1 MGKMNFFKAFNE
13 DTVLQNTFKNLVEKY
28 SPEVLLET
36 GTYEGD
42 TTEYFVSFGIP
53 VISTEWF
60 EHNYVI
66 AKEKFKDNRDVVL
79 FLGDSAAKISE
90 NFNLIQDKK
99 VIAFL
104 DSHGQ
109 EDHSCERELE
119 VLSKLNIKPVIL
131 IHDFNVPG
139 KNFQGGGY
147 DGHPYDYKYFKSYFD
162 AVYGENEYTYSYNE
176 DATGARVGVII
187 LEPK

>member
-1 MGKMNFFKAFNE
+1 MKNFSKSFNE
-13 DTVLQNTFKNLVEKY
+13 DIILQSTFKQLVEKH

-42 TTEYFVSFGIP
+42 TTEYFASFGIP

-66 AKEKFKDNRDVVL
+66 AKEKLKTEDNVTL
-79 FLGDSAAKISE
+79 LLGDSATKISE
-90 NFNLIQDKK
+90 NFNLIESKK

-109 EDHSCERELE
+109 EDKSCERELE
-119 VLSKLNIKPVIL
+119 VLSKLKNPPVIL

-139 KNFQGGGY
+139 KDFQGGGY
-147 DGHPYDYKYFKSYFD
+147 DGHPYDYEYFKPYFD
-162 AVYGENEYTYSYNE
+162 LIYGEDGYTYSYNE
-176 DATGARVGVII
+176 EATGARVGVII
-187 LEPK
+187 LESK